1 MRVSLLLLIAGIAN
15 PVFAQDIDFEFDET
29 ELVFELEEIEEIDGG
44 VEFDDAI
51 FETEDPTSLALTARY
66 QFSRSNTSLT
76 TTDISRFDLDLED
89 AADWGALGNIE
100 WKAQL
105 STQDKNGTNTLE
117 ATLSKFTL
125 QNSYEDVS
133 WKLGKMR
140 IGWGE
145 LEGIS
150 ILDIVNPVAASSGS
164 LSGDPDAGQW
174 ALSADYF
181 IGDNTLSGFS
191 IVRPAVSSEI
201 IALASDNTQ
210 PEFGLKYQRPSG
222 KGQLSLYAAQLLPQ
236 SAVVNLGAGTSSAQ
250 PYNLVGV
257 SYNYARSGVLWEF
270 DLGYKSGQERSDL
283 TGLSTH
289 DRFDLGVGFE
299 YALNSTTQINMAAYG
314 QFWLNQKDKYYF
326 PGGFEDKEI
335 NSGYQLYF
343 SKSFSN
349 DRWNT
354 IAVFS
359 GALDASV
366 SNQAISIEYSGL
378 DELKLLASADWTQ
391 ANSESLFSAYDGA
404 NGVSFLVQRSF

>member
-1 MRVSLLLLIAGIAN
+1 M
-15 PVFAQDIDFEFDET
+15 
-29 ELVFELEEIEEIDGG
+29 
-44 VEFDDAI
+44 
-51 FETEDPTSLALTARY
+51 
-66 QFSRSNTSLT
+66 
-76 TTDISRFDLDLED
+76 
-89 AADWGALGNIE
+89 
-100 WKAQL
+100 
-105 STQDKNGTNTLE
+105 
-117 ATLSKFTL
+117 
-125 QNSYEDVS
+125 
-133 WKLGKMR
+133 
-140 IGWGE
+140 
-145 LEGIS
+145 
-150 ILDIVNPVAASSGS
+150 
-164 LSGDPDAGQW
+164 
-174 ALSADYF
+174 
-181 IGDNTLSGFS
+181 
-191 IVRPAVSSEI
+191 
-201 IALASDNTQ
+201 
-210 PEFGLKYQRPSG
+210 
-222 KGQLSLYAAQLLPQ
+222 
-236 SAVVNLGAGTSSAQ
+236 
-250 PYNLVGV
+250 
-257 SYNYARSGVLWEF
+257 LWEF

-354 IAVFS
+354 IAVLS